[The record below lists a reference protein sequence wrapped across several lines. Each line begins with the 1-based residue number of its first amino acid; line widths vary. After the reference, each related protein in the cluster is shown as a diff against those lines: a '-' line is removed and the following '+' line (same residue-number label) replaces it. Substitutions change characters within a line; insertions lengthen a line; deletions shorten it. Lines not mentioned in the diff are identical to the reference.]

1 MYKRISHH
9 LVFDQKAK
17 KYDAKTS
24 PMYIGLGI
32 LEMNNDGMHHAYV
45 LKPFLLVFNNIFV
58 FS

>member
-1 MYKRISHH
+1 M
-9 LVFDQKAK
+9 FDQKAK
-17 KYDAKTS
+17 KYDAKTT

-32 LEMNNDGMHHAYV
+32 LEMNNDDMHHAYV